1 MKLSII
7 SHPQFGEVR
16 NTTIKGETWFVA
28 KDVCEILGIRNNRDA
43 TISLDDDE
51 KRDDVGN
58 TDTIGRTQN
67 MTMVNESGLY
77 ALIFQ
82 SRKSEAKAFRKW
94 VTSEVL
100 PAIRRQGFYVHPS
113 ATLTKKEIST
123 IERVMVQNVNRY
135 IIADDIRKCA
145 RKFGTQEYYIRHI
158 LNGRGINNDIML
170 DLQERAIVNR
180 QNWSNA
186 YSVERMKEITNKL
199 TH

>member
-28 KDVCEILGIRNNRDA
+28 KDLCEILGIRNSRDA
-43 TISLDDDE
+43 VTNLDEDE
-51 KRDDVGN
+51 KGVAI
-58 TDTIGRTQN
+58 TDTLGGKQEMAT
-67 MTMVNESGLY
+67 VNESGLY

-82 SRKSEAKAFRKW
+82 SRKAEAKAFRKW

-123 IERVMVQNVNRY
+123 IERVMVQNVNRH